1 MDERYL
7 VPAGSGEDEYV
18 EKKSRFIGRVWRV
31 NSEEEAMA
39 YLAQV
44 RTKERDARH
53 NVWAY
58 MLHSGAVRCSDDGEP
73 QGTGGVPVL
82 DVFRKRGVTD
92 FCCVVTRYFGGIL
105 LGAGGLVRAY
115 SKAAVI
121 ALDDAGIATMRPL
134 ELLRIKCSYGQYD
147 RLKQELSN
155 AGCDEPQVA
164 WTDVVTMDS
173 RIPAEDAQGFAKR
186 ISDMTAG
193 TVTVELLGKVFD
205 AIPDKSNT

>member
-7 VPAGSGEDEYV
+7 VPAGYGEDEHV

-31 NSEEEAMA
+31 ESEDEAMA
-39 YLAQV
+39 HLNEIRAL
-44 RTKERDARH
+44 ERDARH

-82 DVFRKRGVTD
+82 DVFRKRGITD

-115 SKAAVI
+115 SKGASI
-121 ALDDAGIATMRPL
+121 ALEAAGIATMQPL
-134 ELLRIKCSYGQYD
+134 QLVRLECSYSQYD
-147 RLKQELSN
+147 RLRQELIS
-155 AGCDEPQVA
+155 AGCDEPQVQ
-164 WTDVVTMDS
+164 WTDKVTMDS
-173 RIPAEDAQGFAKR
+173 RIPAEKAEALAKR
-186 ISDMTAG
+186 VSDMTAG
-193 TVTVELLGKVFD
+193 TVAVQLLERVFD
-205 AIPDKSNT
+205 AMP

>member
-7 VPAGSGEDEYV
+7 VPAAYGEDEYV

-31 NSEEEAMA
+31 QSEDEAMA
-39 YLAQV
+39 HLNEIRAL
-44 RTKERDARH
+44 ERDARH

-115 SKAAVI
+115 SKGASI
-121 ALDDAGIATMRPL
+121 ALEAAGIATMRPL
-134 ELLRIKCSYGQYD
+134 EQLLIECSYGQYD
-147 RLKQELSN
+147 RIRQELAA
-155 AGCDEPQVA
+155 AGCNEPQTQ
-164 WTDVVTMDS
+164 WTDKVTLRT
-173 RIPAEDAQGFAKR
+173 RIPAESAEAFTKR
-186 ISDMTAG
+186 LSDMTAG
-193 TVTVELLGKVFD
+193 TVTAQCMGRIFD
-205 AIPDKSNT
+205 AMPDR